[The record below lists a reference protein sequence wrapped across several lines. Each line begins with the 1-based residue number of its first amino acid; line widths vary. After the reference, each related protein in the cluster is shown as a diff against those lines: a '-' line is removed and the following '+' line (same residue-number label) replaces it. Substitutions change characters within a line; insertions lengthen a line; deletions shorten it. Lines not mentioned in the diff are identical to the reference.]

1 MGWVGAIGRAVF
13 WLSGT
18 TTTVR
23 STECARDGAGP
34 ADSVCADRRPP
45 GLLWRLSDGVVR
57 VELPGPIAPRCAAIS
72 RPRSVPPVVLASP
85 ERGSVD
91 AGQEA
96 CGPRGHD
103 SPDRPR
109 LPQAVRTR

>member
-57 VELPGPIAPRCAAIS
+57 FELAGPIARHCAAIS
-72 RPRSVPPVVLASP
+72 RPRSVP
-85 ERGSVD
+85 SVD

-96 CGPRGHD
+96 CGPRVHD

-109 LPQAVRTR
+109 LPQACYKGPMTHPFP